1 MKIIQIV
8 SSLSSLCILL
18 TCAQG
23 ADDTLFLDL
32 ATCQESRMHWKDIP
46 KKCTHVLSW
55 VDSGLR
61 PIESAG
67 KYFPGKKEDP
77 P

>member
-1 MKIIQIV
+1 MKITQIV
-8 SSLSSLCILL
+8 SSLLSLFILL
-18 TCAQG
+18 PYAQG
-23 ADDTLFLDL
+23 ADNTLFLDL
-32 ATCQESRMHWKDIP
+32 ATSQESRMHWKDIP
-46 KKCTHVLSW
+46 KKCTHVLSR